1 MIVIALTQDDPESG
15 ELTVNQGILKMGMVG
30 GGEGAFIGYIHRL
43 AARLDGQIE
52 LVCGAFSRDAENC
65 RKTGVSLGLDPTR
78 CYDDYNAMMS
88 AEAALPAEQRMDFVV
103 IVTPNHVH
111 FPVAK
116 AALEAGFHVL
126 SDKPA
131 TLNLQEAQDLAQIV
145 YASGLSYGLTHTYLG
160 YPLVSAARAI
170 IAGGGIGKVR
180 KVFAEYIQGWL
191 AGEVENKQADWRTD
205 PTRSGASG
213 CMGDIGTHAHNLV
226 EYVTNKK
233 MTHVAAD
240 LTIFVKGR
248 RLDDDGSALFRMEDG
263 VKGTLSASQ
272 VCVGKE
278 NSLSFRIY
286 GETGGLEWRQE
297 EPNTLIR
304 TYLDRPTEII
314 RSAQGYLP
322 EHVQAQYRTPAGHP
336 EGYIEAFANIYL
348 EFADALRTEGG
359 VKAGMDA
366 ALRGMAFVEALV
378 DSSAND
384 SAWTEIK
391 T

>member
-1 MIVIALTQDDPESG
+1 M
-15 ELTVNQGILKMGMVG
+15 LKMGMVG
-30 GGEGAFIGYIHRL
+30 GGSGAFIGYIHRL

-52 LVCGAFSRDAENC
+52 LVCGAFSRDADNC
-65 RKTGVSLGLDPTR
+65 RQTGVSLGLDPSR
-78 CYDDYNAMMS
+78 CYADYNTMMS

-131 TLNLQEAQDLAQIV
+131 TLNLQEAKDLAEIV
-145 YASGLSYGLTHTYLG
+145 YKSGLSYGLTHTYLG
-160 YPLVSAARAI
+160 YPLVSAARQI
-170 IAGGGIGKVR
+170 IAEGGIGKVR

-191 AGEVENKQADWRTD
+191 AEPIDNKQADWRTD
-205 PTRSGASG
+205 PARSGASG

-226 EYVTNKK
+226 EYVTGKT

-240 LTIFVKGR
+240 LTIFVDGR

-286 GETGGLEWRQE
+286 GEKGGLEWYQE

-314 RSAQGYLP
+314 RSANAYLP
-322 EHVQAQYRTPAGHP
+322 DSVQAQYRTPAGHP
-336 EGYIEAFANIYL
+336 EGYIEAFANVYL

-378 DSSAND
+378 DSSNNN

-391 T
+391 L

>member
-1 MIVIALTQDDPESG
+1 MTQNP
-15 ELTVNQGILKMGMVG
+15 LRMGMVG
-30 GGEGAFIGYIHRL
+30 GGSGAFIGEIHRL

-52 LVCGAFSRDAENC
+52 LVCGAFSRDPENC
-65 RKTGVSLGLDPTR
+65 RKTGQELGLDPVR
-78 CYDDYNAMMS
+78 CYNSYTDMMD
-88 AEAALPAEQRMDFVV
+88 AEAGLPAETRMNFVV

-131 TLNLQEAQDLAQIV
+131 TLNLQEARELADIV
-145 YASGLSYGLTHTYLG
+145 LMSGRAYGLTHTYLG
-160 YPLVSAARAI
+160 YPLVTVAREIVAS
-170 IAGGGIGKVR
+170 GGIGKVR

-191 AGEVENKQADWRTD
+191 AGEVDNKQADWRTD
-205 PTRSGASG
+205 PARSGASG

-226 EYVTNKK
+226 EYVTDRK

-240 LTIFVKGR
+240 LTVFVEGR
-248 RLDDDGSALFRMEDG
+248 RLDDDGSTLFRMEDG
-263 VKGTLSASQ
+263 IKGTLSASQ
-272 VCVGKE
+272 VCVGRE
-278 NSLSFRIY
+278 NSLSIRIY
-286 GETGGLEWRQE
+286 GETGGLEWHQE

-304 TYLDRPTEII
+304 TYADRPAEII
-314 RSAQGYLP
+314 RAGQAYLP
-322 EHVQAQYRTPAGHP
+322 ESAQSQFRTPPGHP

-359 VKAGMDA
+359 VKAGMNA

-378 DSSAND
+378 ESSENN
-384 SAWTEIK
+384 SVWTEIRI
-391 T
+391 

>member
-1 MIVIALTQDDPESG
+1 MDQNAG
-15 ELTVNQGILKMGMVG
+15 NQRTLKMGMVG

-43 AARLDGQIE
+43 AARLDGQID
-52 LVCGAFSRDAENC
+52 LVCGAFSRDADNC
-65 RKTGVSLGLDPTR
+65 RKTGRSLGLDPSR
-78 CYDDYNAMMS
+78 CYDNYNTMMS
-88 AEAALPAEQRMDFVV
+88 AEAALPSEERMDFVV

-131 TLNLQEAQDLAQIV
+131 TLNLEEARALADIV
-145 YASGLSYGLTHTYLG
+145 AKSGLSYGLTHTYLG
-160 YPLVSAARAI
+160 YPLVSAAREI
-170 IAGGGIGKVR
+170 IASGGIGKVR

-205 PTRSGASG
+205 PARSGASG

-226 EYVTNKK
+226 EYVTGKV

-240 LTIFVKGR
+240 LSIFVDGR

-272 VCVGKE
+272 VCVGRE

-286 GETGGLEWRQE
+286 GETGGLEWYQE

-304 TYLDRPTEII
+304 TYVDRPSEII
-314 RSAQGYLP
+314 RAGQGYLP
-322 EHVQAQYRTPAGHP
+322 ASVQPHFRTPPGHP
-336 EGYIEAFANIYL
+336 EGYIEAFANVYL
-348 EFADALRTEGG
+348 EFAAVLRAGG
-359 VKAGMDA
+359 DVSAGMDA

-378 DSSAND
+378 ESSGNN
-384 SAWTEIK
+384 SAWTAIK
-391 T
+391 I